1 MSRKNRMR
9 AESGTCNV
17 CFAPCSS
24 CMHLN
29 LALMGSKTEEFS
41 DETCRETT
49 GSQYSINEADDLRS
63 FKRGPCNKLQQ
74 TASEAS
80 NPLSVNSSH
89 DSFSVNAES
98 KVTLRSSEISDAS
111 EDFEIH
117 PKFSS
122 RGGPEGLE
130 KAQSS
135 EKLELSEIPSVEK
148 VGASCGSPKVRS
160 PVPDSQSDKRLVES
174 SSDVLTKVHQKSEAE
189 TDGDNGEPPDEALKC
204 LDKDKEELKSTQL
217 AELPDV
223 QRFPAASGDETDESD
238 IMEQDVKVCD
248 ICGDAGREDLLAIC
262 SRCSDGAEHT
272 YCMKEML
279 QKVPEGDWLC
289 EECKFAEET
298 EKQKQGSDIEGKRT
312 NKQSTSTQSS
322 GKRHAENLDA
332 APAAKRQAIE
342 TSPGYPKPL
351 SPSKAAALSRDSSFK
366 SLDKGKVRPV
376 TFGNNSSNDVVETA
390 RSPGG
395 TLLKSS
401 SFSTL
406 NSKAKVKLVDEVVPQ
421 KQKATRDQASLDV
434 KEGPSRV
441 MGKSMS
447 FKSTSSGRSSAGESK
462 LRALSPRPS
471 RLHDLKGLK
480 QVKERNAFER
490 KSLSRLDRSLTVS
503 SMATPASTPK
513 ADQKLTPRGEAV
525 SFSSASNNRE
535 AKVVKS
541 EGKGSTL
548 TKSNSTLPRK
558 GLEVSGT
565 PGMALLNK
573 VKHINASTIVN
584 ELVQDGL
591 PRSVESTNQ
600 GEKSSSCRSR
610 PTLTAGSK
618 GVLCQKCK
626 EVGHDVES
634 CPLGSTQVSGIDVS
648 AGRNCREGMIKGN
661 KLKAAIEAA
670 MHKLPGTYGRN
681 KVNDQLDGLG
691 ITNMDLNCER
701 SSQDQFS
708 VSNKMKGAQEVP
720 INKQTTIN
728 QLKPAL
734 LKISAVPEHE
744 NIWHFS
750 WWLCPVHRGE
760 KLPNL
765 CDGIQAHLSS
775 CASSKVLEV
784 VSKFPQRICLKE
796 VPRVSTWP
804 TMFHESGAKEEN
816 IALYF
821 FAKDFESYGRNY
833 KILVDSM
840 MKNDLAL
847 MGNLDGIELL
857 IFPSNQL
864 PENCQRWNLLFF
876 LWGVFRVRKVNCS
889 NSTKHSCFA
898 GSKMVPLDSLI
909 TTDNLSLSQNILPK
923 HADKD
928 SAACDTSHN
937 IVPGSYGP
945 DGTCVTLNENC
956 DNKASS
962 VQQTSL
968 GSQSNSIQ
976 HD

>member
-1 MSRKNRMR
+1 MIVKIRAKFGELRSLMLGFGGDRVGAKRKERGVDELYNATDTIDEAEITSVLSGSCHMQGPAEERNLDTRKNMVTSQSERRFGKRSMSRKNRMR

-63 FKRGPCNKLQQ
+63 FKGRPCNNLQQ

-122 RGGPEGLE
+122 RGGTAEGQISPKLEIGLDQRISLNKYDDPKGAEGLDDNISCVSRANDTSTVLSENNRNMDIKNLSHSSASVCSLGPEGLE

-189 TDGDNGEPPDEALKC
+189 TDRDNGEPPDEALKC
-204 LDKDKEELKSTQL
+204 LDEDKEELKSTQL

-395 TLLKSS
+395 LLPQTTKGTLLKSS

-421 KQKATRDQASLDV
+421 KQKVTRDQASLDV

-490 KSLSRLDRSLTVS
+490 KSLSRLDRSLTLS

-573 VKHINASTIVN
+573 VNTSMVFILLSCSIVPFFAW
-584 ELVQDGL
+584 L
-591 PRSVESTNQ
+591 
-600 GEKSSSCRSR
+600 
-610 PTLTAGSK
+610 
-618 GVLCQKCK
+618 
-626 EVGHDVES
+626 DV
-634 CPLGSTQVSGIDVS
+634 C
-648 AGRNCREGMIKGN
+648 
-661 KLKAAIEAA
+661 
-670 MHKLPGTYGRN
+670 
-681 KVNDQLDGLG
+681 
-691 ITNMDLNCER
+691 
-701 SSQDQFS
+701 
-708 VSNKMKGAQEVP
+708 
-720 INKQTTIN
+720 
-728 QLKPAL
+728 
-734 LKISAVPEHE
+734 
-744 NIWHFS
+744 
-750 WWLCPVHRGE
+750 
-760 KLPNL
+760 
-765 CDGIQAHLSS
+765 
-775 CASSKVLEV
+775 
-784 VSKFPQRICLKE
+784 
-796 VPRVSTWP
+796 
-804 TMFHESGAKEEN
+804 
-816 IALYF
+816 YF
-821 FAKDFESYGRNY
+821 FFC
-833 KILVDSM
+833 I
-840 MKNDLAL
+840 
-847 MGNLDGIELL
+847 
-857 IFPSNQL
+857 
-864 PENCQRWNLLFF
+864 W
-876 LWGVFRVRKVNCS
+876 
-889 NSTKHSCFA
+889 
-898 GSKMVPLDSLI
+898 
-909 TTDNLSLSQNILPK
+909 
-923 HADKD
+923 
-928 SAACDTSHN
+928 
-937 IVPGSYGP
+937 
-945 DGTCVTLNENC
+945 
-956 DNKASS
+956 
-962 VQQTSL
+962 VQ
-968 GSQSNSIQ
+968 
-976 HD
+976 